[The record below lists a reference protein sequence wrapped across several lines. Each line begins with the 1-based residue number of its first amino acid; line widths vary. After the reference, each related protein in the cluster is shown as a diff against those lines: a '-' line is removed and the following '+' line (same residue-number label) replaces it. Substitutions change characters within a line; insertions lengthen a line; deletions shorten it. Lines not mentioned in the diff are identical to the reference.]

1 MITALKVLSIIILV
15 IVGLNL
21 LILLGIIIYA
31 SAHRITLA
39 DAHVKIN
46 ISDLLI
52 ELIAIAMSIII
63 LCL

>member
-21 LILLGIIIYA
+21 LILFGIIIYA